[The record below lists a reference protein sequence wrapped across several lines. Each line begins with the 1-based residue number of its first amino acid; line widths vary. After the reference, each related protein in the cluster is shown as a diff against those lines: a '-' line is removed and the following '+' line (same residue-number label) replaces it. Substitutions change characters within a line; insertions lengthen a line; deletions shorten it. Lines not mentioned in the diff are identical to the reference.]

1 VAVTATSNSRSLRTV
16 AEGDAALRLNDF
28 SKTADNALRLLIIIS
43 KIGPVPTV
51 QLAERSGLH
60 RTVVRRL
67 VNTLQHHGFIWSTP
81 AGYVVGPTV
90 LALAEQVAP
99 QLQAVLRPVMR
110 TLADEL
116 GETVLCTVRQ
126 GPDAVL
132 LCQERGLR
140 HLIRVED
147 EPGARHP
154 IYLGGSG
161 SAILSLLPDEE
172 IKHLLVGATDEE
184 KTRARAHIEEARR
197 SGYCRSSGE
206 RQRGVAAIA
215 VPVATPNGE
224 QMCSLGVIIPDVREP
239 ELEAFVPQLLACAER
254 AGALLSND
262 MLAT

>member
-1 VAVTATSNSRSLRTV
+1 MTAASIPRSPRAT
-16 AEGDAALRLNDF
+16 AEGGTALRLNDF
-28 SKTADNALRLLIIIS
+28 SKTADNALRLLVIIS
-43 KIGPVPTV
+43 ETGPVPTV
-51 QLAERSGLH
+51 QLGERSGLH

-81 AGYVVGPTV
+81 AGFVVGPTV
-90 LALAEQVAP
+90 VALAEKVAP
-99 QLQAVLRPVMR
+99 QLQAVLRPVLR

-126 GPDAVL
+126 GSDAVL

-172 IKHLLVGATDEE
+172 IGHLLKGATDEQ
-184 KTRARAHIEEARR
+184 KARAWAHIREART
-197 SGYCRSSGE
+197 SGYCHSSGE

-215 VPVATPNGE
+215 APVVTPNGE
-224 QMCSLGVIIPDVREP
+224 QTCSIGVIVPDVREQ
-239 ELEAFVPQLLACAER
+239 ELEEFVPQLLACAKR

-262 MLAT
+262 MLTT